1 MGGLRPVVAVYST
14 FFTRAFDQANLDVAL
29 HDQPVVMVFDRAG
42 ITGDD
47 GASHH
52 GVLDLALS
60 LAIPQVTVFAP
71 SSAEEIGPMLETAL
85 SLGGPAT
92 IRFPKTP
99 ARHVA
104 PEEVGHGLSARRVR
118 EGDGT
123 VCLLGVGKMLAAC
136 VEAADLLAHHGVT
149 VTVWDPRVIAPADV
163 AMVSDAASHDLVVTA
178 EDGIRLGGAG
188 THLIDAIEQR
198 ARLLGRNVPTSIT
211 LGIPKTFLA
220 HGKPD
225 AILAGLGLDGPGIAA
240 SVLAGLSGSALPGQR
255 VDALEH

>member
-1 MGGLRPVVAVYST
+1 
-14 FFTRAFDQANLDVAL
+14 VAL

-60 LAIPQVTVFAP
+60 LAIPGVTVFAP

-85 SLGGPAT
+85 SLEGPST

-99 ARHVA
+99 ARHV
-104 PEEVGHGLSARRVR
+104 PSEDVGQGLRARKVR
-118 EGDGT
+118 QGTGT
-123 VCLLGVGKMLAAC
+123 VCLIGVGKMLEACLDAA
-136 VEAADLLAHHGVT
+136 ELLQGEGVDA
-149 VTVWDPRVIAPADV
+149 TVWDPRVIAPADG
-163 AMVSDAASHDLVVTA
+163 AMLDDAARHLLVVTA

-188 THLIDAIEQR
+188 THLVDAIEQH
-198 ARLLGRNVPTSIT
+198 ARVLGHEVPTSIT

-225 AILAGLGLDGPGIAA
+225 VILTALGLDGPGIAA
-240 SVLAGLSGSALPGQR
+240 SVLAGLAGSALPSQPIE
-255 VDALEH
+255 ALEH